1 MTERVLG
8 WVGRASA
15 ILLAIG
21 LAMLV
26 ARPDWPIGS
35 TLVHAGVAAL
45 MTADAHDMEPGQ
57 PTLVGASAVQEGLM
71 GLFQQNSA
79 QIEIT
84 GEKTDVSGD
93 MAYDRGT
100 YRNTITPKAGGA
112 AMTEEGRYLVVL
124 KRQADGSW
132 KLVELMGNVPTAPA
146 AAPAP

>member
-45 MTADAHDMEPGQ
+45 MMPPMTRVLAAL
-57 PTLVGASAVQEGLM
+57 TRS
-71 GLFQQNSA
+71 
-79 QIEIT
+79 IRI
-84 GEKTDVSGD
+84 GD
-93 MAYDRGT
+93 
-100 YRNTITPKAGGA
+100 
-112 AMTEEGRYLVVL
+112 
-124 KRQADGSW
+124 S
-132 KLVELMGNVPTAPA
+132 A
-146 AAPAP
+146 AAALAAAILMVVGLSVLVALR